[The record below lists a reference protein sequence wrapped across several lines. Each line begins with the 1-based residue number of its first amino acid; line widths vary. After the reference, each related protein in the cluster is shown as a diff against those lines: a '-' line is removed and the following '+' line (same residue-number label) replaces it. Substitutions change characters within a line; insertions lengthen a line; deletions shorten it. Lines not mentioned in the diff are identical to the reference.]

1 MKNGYENFIK
11 CFTWAVRETE
21 DPNALYIPY
30 TLGSMIFHILFIQFS
45 LFFIP
50 PISGL
55 PPFDLLPIHRHTP
68 PSSSHFNNSTKASYK
83 LLAEEQYVTGYRS
96 LPAIYARSVLQLMLT
111 EAFSKT
117 HPQP

>member
-83 LLAEEQYVTGYRS
+83 LLAEEQYDRLSFSTSYICTVCPPANANRS
-96 LPAIYARSVLQLMLT
+96 FL
-111 EAFSKT
+111 
-117 HPQP
+117 